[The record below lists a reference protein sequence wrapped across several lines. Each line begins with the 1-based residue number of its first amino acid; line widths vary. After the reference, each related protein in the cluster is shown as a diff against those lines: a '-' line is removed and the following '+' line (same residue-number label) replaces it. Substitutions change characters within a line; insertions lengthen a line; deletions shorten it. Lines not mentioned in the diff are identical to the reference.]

1 LCVQAGENGRG
12 QKQVSAERGREEIA
26 MVFPKSLT
34 KALALIPLIS
44 FAVVNNPLTALAQ
57 TSSGAG
63 TVVTGE
69 KIDLTV
75 SPALPY
81 DRTTGDKVML
91 TFTSKGSDGAPI
103 DHLDW
108 LIEISTSGKQ
118 IFNLKFHD
126 HDGVLELDVTP
137 KGMSSFDV
145 GRPAQDDPGKLV
157 TSAFPVTGPL
167 FLDNGMY
174 EIKAQIVGIEF
185 KPLSTPVTQDF
196 SISVVPEFPTAIL
209 PLVVTLAAAIVA
221 TKIRYG
227 RKHSAE

>member
-1 LCVQAGENGRG
+1 MIIPGKNL
-12 QKQVSAERGREEIA
+12 I
-26 MVFPKSLT
+26 
-34 KALALIPLIS
+34 KALVMLPLVS
-44 FAVVNNPLTALAQ
+44 FVLASSPLMALAQ

-75 SPALPY
+75 NPALPY
-81 DRTTGDKVML
+81 DRTTGDKVTL
-91 TFTSKGSDGAPI
+91 TFTSKGADGKPI

-108 LIEISTSGKQ
+108 MIEISTNGKQ
-118 IFNLKFHD
+118 VFEQKFHD

-137 KGMSSFDV
+137 KEMSSFDV

-185 KPLSTPVTQDF
+185 KPLSSPVTQDF
-196 SISVVPEFPTAIL
+196 SMSVVPEFPTAIL
-209 PLVVTLAAAIVA
+209 PLVAMLAAAIVV
-221 TKIRYG
+221 TKIKHG
-227 RKHSAE
+227 RKHSVEY